1 MHFPEQSILSL
12 NVSSENNFRIAS
24 AGPMASINPSLK
36 KNQEIITKVRRN
48 TVEKLTDDLKY
59 VVHVFWYQST
69 FTVFPS
75 CNCVF
80 EKKKKKKTPATRKP
94 ESQIIGTEMASCS
107 PTSMFPFPHSARF
120 LNFS

>member
-1 MHFPEQSILSL
+1 
-12 NVSSENNFRIAS
+12 
-24 AGPMASINPSLK
+24 MASINPSLK

-80 EKKKKKKTPATRKP
+80 EKKKKKKDSSHTEARK
-94 ESQIIGTEMASCS
+94 SNHRYRDG
-107 PTSMFPFPHSARF
+107 
-120 LNFS
+120 